1 MKTEPRGRA
10 PATDRRA
17 KPTHTVHGPGNR
29 SARRKMIDLV
39 ASVAVALVGVYLI
52 LD

>member
-1 MKTEPRGRA
+1 MKTEPPGHA

-17 KPTHTVHGPGNR
+17 KPPHTVHGPSDR